1 MILFQWSNTEDF
13 AKKKEIRVR
22 LYKLR
27 ESRLKNYYTNDDT
40 SNVSSINTSSS
51 NIIQETN
58 RKHTATKTHTDSIQD
73 QGYMS
78 LKSKEIRDSESPTR
92 DIHGKIIRNDS
103 YNKSYDIKLMDNSVV
118 LPNSQDWTTSQ
129 SANYATKTEGNT
141 VTESAERQS
150 AAVLAK
156 DNENIQLQAHEA
168 QVFSS
173 TDNSK
178 DGNIDKSTMLQES
191 ADLVQNSSYKDD
203 NTSFEAVSK
212 QKQDKS
218 VSSSV
223 KQIGNTTCYST
234 SSRTVSSKSSSSKT
248 VTSSSKIISGKNL
261 AIESGDD
268 FANKTLSIEQSEND
282 DVQSNLHY
290 ENQKSNKIDRTVRK
304 RSSTAD
310 IRSSKVFD
318 DSELVQKSN
327 INDVNESDYNIDNAD
342 TTNIRSSKL
351 IENRSDSTSSI
362 RSSKITKNQTE
373 SSTNIRSS
381 KVIQDTSDANDY
393 DYTSHQTTKDSESRI
408 NKNEVVADD
417 QSHTTYDKT
426 YRNSYDKS
434 HDTSYD
440 KTSKFIDNEKIT
452 DSTKIDIVENDRNV
466 LKDKSDTFD
475 VKTYNS
481 RKDIRTSHL
490 TNINTNSTTENKNV
504 DQNILTELNNLDSYL
519 STHPTS
525 TPVSPRSVVTDTDYQ
540 DARRTPVKHPSTL
553 DLPKECTDGQYL
565 TTYNDSYKNRIS
577 TNYDVSPTH
586 NAFASSLRADTPER
600 SPVSPTRSFSSDR
613 KSPRSSPEKYNSRSV
628 SENRYRK
635 SPEKTPTRDSP
646 NRYSKSSPERST
658 VRASP
663 DRYQSRKS
671 PEKTPTRE
679 KTPPTRSSPNTTGRS
694 PSKSP
699 LDNQY
704 GRHPTGARQSPDR
717 TYNKISKDTDAT
729 RKVQERKMSSS
740 SYTVETRKDTN
751 KSKRKFSSA
760 QSKDA
765 AKKRISTPKVSPDT
779 SPTRDGST
787 SDNSDDSQGTY
798 NTSSKKT
805 VDVTRSDRHDTYT
818 RSDSQDTY
826 NKSTEYTRSDSRDT
840 FNKYRRDSTDTYSKE
855 TTTNRN
861 DSRNS
866 YTIDNED
873 VQQYERSDSTDSFN
887 VSKLRKDSKDIT
899 KQELKQRKLF
909 SESEN
914 EDIRTTRTNDFI
926 RTEINENIQQNNY
939 KSPSVSPTRQKSP
952 EYSSE
957 GSITREIKLTN
968 SLTDKHLTLIEH
980 NEDINVDIKDSNQTS
995 PSVTPCTS
1003 PDSYQKTPR
1012 RPSILKKKTTDSQIT
1027 QEAKSHTTVSRETP
1041 QQSPVKSR
1049 PTSPEKSF
1057 IREEQTTQKTTER
1070 KGSILKTSKV
1080 ESKDHTSDTKTTERR
1095 TSILK
1100 SPVKKEKSPERPTEK
1115 SSYVV
1120 KDEYEITVTEQN
1132 RSPVREQQ
1140 SPTRR
1145 KSPSPTKSPRESP
1158 TRNVQPFESRLTS
1171 PTQASLIREQ
1181 KISETFDLT
1190 IKERR
1195 SPTKSPSREK
1205 DTPRGA
1211 SPQKSPVRDTKS
1223 PAKTRKSPVRDGAS
1237 PQRTPSKPVEK
1248 RPTRKSSI
1256 PRAESLRS
1264 INKKTT
1270 TTSGVRQ
1277 QSPSVTKQPTPK
1289 VTPSKTPSQR
1299 SLTPQQSKSSI
1310 KPTPQKIPVTSRTNS
1325 TNISKAST
1333 LVKTNSYTSRRSTE
1347 PVKQVKPTTPSG
1359 LTKIPT
1365 KTPVK
1370 QAPKV
1375 TKQPLKKIPVKS
1387 PKTSKELKVSSTK
1400 KQTKTTIDVEEE
1412 IRASNKALQNILTK
1426 EQLDYD
1432 SEIDEEMPPE
1442 EFLVEDDDDVY
1453 DRTESTRVTS
1463 QSKSYFTNKQDHIR
1477 RETVNEQDSS
1487 SSDEENENIK
1497 ITKARRVEENRT
1509 NEQNE
1514 DLLSVVVQLPNSS
1527 RESTPGVKNTGAQP
1541 VPYTTDIN
1549 QPTRYADYYSEPETD
1564 NEKTSKHVETY
1575 SRQEQVTDLDEETID
1590 VNVSVA
1596 DRVNKFLKSTRTD
1609 VDKENNQSG
1618 TVIEKKSVSQ
1628 AKNMFEN
1635 IAKSQSS
1642 PSYNDHITKTH
1653 TKPLSSRKPIDEEVC
1668 ESKTYYEVS
1677 DHEEKRIINDFIN
1690 IEKDNIN
1697 YNETPVK
1704 KSPKDL
1710 YLEKTTPLSSP
1721 TQKPSKGVQPQ
1732 KKVFDDT
1739 YYIEKNK
1746 RKQEDI
1752 TTINLHNTTIDS
1764 CDEYIEIK
1772 EEFDT
1777 KKKSPKDIYLERAQ
1791 KSTSKTNVVESR
1803 KKSTGNVV
1811 EEKKLEEKPVKRV
1824 PSTTFNNTKSK
1835 KNFFEEKISI
1845 ETEKSQATLKKNR
1858 STDKVVKSD
1867 RKSPARQSPAR
1878 KSPEHKVSKDKYDD
1892 KQVSTKSP
1900 VRKSPTRHASP
1911 AKKSPVRQ
1919 SPTRKSPEKVKRKY
1933 EGRKDSLM
1941 EIRASNIIAERR
1953 SKFSPLKENQSEP
1966 VRRKLFKPVDS
1977 KENVK
1982 PTEKKTDRRSVDRQS
1997 QERTVTTTT
2006 TTRTSSDTTQR
2017 KLSKDRKPS
2026 VERITRRPSNFEERR
2041 ASFENRTA
2049 STRKVSSEK
2058 QYSERRISSEATVT
2072 ESRKSKSRSPEPKV
2086 TRSSPV
2092 QKVPKKSPSPV
2103 HDKPKQDAFNTKFG
2117 VSLKKT
2123 TNTGSSNVTAK
2134 TKAST
2139 VQKSKVQQDSDS
2151 IFDIESIFDLELLE
2165 KMVSL
2170 SFGLVLH
2177 FFFLIK

>member
-1 MILFQWSNTEDF
+1 MEMMS
-13 AKKKEIRVR
+13 
-22 LYKLR
+22 KL
-27 ESRLKNYYTNDDT
+27 D
-40 SNVSSINTSSS
+40 
-51 NIIQETN
+51 
-58 RKHTATKTHTDSIQD
+58 QD
-73 QGYMS
+73 CG
-78 LKSKEIRDSESPTR
+78 P
-92 DIHGKIIRNDS
+92 
-103 YNKSYDIKLMDNSVV
+103 V
-118 LPNSQDWTTSQ
+118 
-129 SANYATKTEGNT
+129 
-141 VTESAERQS
+141 
-150 AAVLAK
+150 
-156 DNENIQLQAHEA
+156 
-168 QVFSS
+168 
-173 TDNSK
+173 
-178 DGNIDKSTMLQES
+178 
-191 ADLVQNSSYKDD
+191 
-203 NTSFEAVSK
+203 
-212 QKQDKS
+212 
-218 VSSSV
+218 
-223 KQIGNTTCYST
+223 
-234 SSRTVSSKSSSSKT
+234 
-248 VTSSSKIISGKNL
+248 
-261 AIESGDD
+261 
-268 FANKTLSIEQSEND
+268 QSEND

-310 IRSSKVFD
+310 IRSSKVFDDSELVQKSNINDVNESDYNIDNADTTNILFNKYPILRSSKVFD

-434 HDTSYD
+434 HDTSFD

-466 LKDKSDTFD
+466 VKDKSDTSD

-490 TNINTNSTTENKNV
+490 TNINTKSTTENKNV

-805 VDVTRSDRHDTYT
+805 VDVTRSDKHDTYT

-1027 QEAKSHTTVSRETP
+1027 QEAKAHTTVSLIEHNEDINVDIKDSNQTSPSVTPCTSPDSYQKTPRRPSILKKKTSDSQITQEAKSHTTVRETP

-1120 KDEYEITVTEQN
+1120 KDEYEITVTEQK

-1270 TTSGVRQ
+1270 FHPNRLKRDLQ
-1277 QSPSVTKQPTPK
+1277 E
-1289 VTPSKTPSQR
+1289 
-1299 SLTPQQSKSSI
+1299 
-1310 KPTPQKIPVTSRTNS
+1310 N
-1325 TNISKAST
+1325 
-1333 LVKTNSYTSRRSTE
+1333 LV
-1347 PVKQVKPTTPSG
+1347 
-1359 LTKIPT
+1359 
-1365 KTPVK
+1365 
-1370 QAPKV
+1370 
-1375 TKQPLKKIPVKS
+1375 
-1387 PKTSKELKVSSTK
+1387 
-1400 KQTKTTIDVEEE
+1400 
-1412 IRASNKALQNILTK
+1412 
-1426 EQLDYD
+1426 
-1432 SEIDEEMPPE
+1432 
-1442 EFLVEDDDDVY
+1442 FLV
-1453 DRTESTRVTS
+1453 
-1463 QSKSYFTNKQDHIR
+1463 
-1477 RETVNEQDSS
+1477 
-1487 SSDEENENIK
+1487 
-1497 ITKARRVEENRT
+1497 
-1509 NEQNE
+1509 
-1514 DLLSVVVQLPNSS
+1514 L
-1527 RESTPGVKNTGAQP
+1527 
-1541 VPYTTDIN
+1541 
-1549 QPTRYADYYSEPETD
+1549 
-1564 NEKTSKHVETY
+1564 
-1575 SRQEQVTDLDEETID
+1575 
-1590 VNVSVA
+1590 
-1596 DRVNKFLKSTRTD
+1596 
-1609 VDKENNQSG
+1609 
-1618 TVIEKKSVSQ
+1618 
-1628 AKNMFEN
+1628 
-1635 IAKSQSS
+1635 
-1642 PSYNDHITKTH
+1642 
-1653 TKPLSSRKPIDEEVC
+1653 
-1668 ESKTYYEVS
+1668 
-1677 DHEEKRIINDFIN
+1677 
-1690 IEKDNIN
+1690 
-1697 YNETPVK
+1697 
-1704 KSPKDL
+1704 
-1710 YLEKTTPLSSP
+1710 
-1721 TQKPSKGVQPQ
+1721 
-1732 KKVFDDT
+1732 
-1739 YYIEKNK
+1739 
-1746 RKQEDI
+1746 
-1752 TTINLHNTTIDS
+1752 NL
-1764 CDEYIEIK
+1764 
-1772 EEFDT
+1772 
-1777 KKKSPKDIYLERAQ
+1777 
-1791 KSTSKTNVVESR
+1791 
-1803 KKSTGNVV
+1803 
-1811 EEKKLEEKPVKRV
+1811 
-1824 PSTTFNNTKSK
+1824 
-1835 KNFFEEKISI
+1835 
-1845 ETEKSQATLKKNR
+1845 
-1858 STDKVVKSD
+1858 
-1867 RKSPARQSPAR
+1867 
-1878 KSPEHKVSKDKYDD
+1878 
-1892 KQVSTKSP
+1892 
-1900 VRKSPTRHASP
+1900 
-1911 AKKSPVRQ
+1911 
-1919 SPTRKSPEKVKRKY
+1919 
-1933 EGRKDSLM
+1933 
-1941 EIRASNIIAERR
+1941 
-1953 SKFSPLKENQSEP
+1953 
-1966 VRRKLFKPVDS
+1966 
-1977 KENVK
+1977 
-1982 PTEKKTDRRSVDRQS
+1982 
-1997 QERTVTTTT
+1997 
-2006 TTRTSSDTTQR
+2006 
-2017 KLSKDRKPS
+2017 
-2026 VERITRRPSNFEERR
+2026 
-2041 ASFENRTA
+2041 
-2049 STRKVSSEK
+2049 
-2058 QYSERRISSEATVT
+2058 
-2072 ESRKSKSRSPEPKV
+2072 
-2086 TRSSPV
+2086 
-2092 QKVPKKSPSPV
+2092 
-2103 HDKPKQDAFNTKFG
+2103 
-2117 VSLKKT
+2117 
-2123 TNTGSSNVTAK
+2123 
-2134 TKAST
+2134 
-2139 VQKSKVQQDSDS
+2139 
-2151 IFDIESIFDLELLE
+2151 
-2165 KMVSL
+2165 
-2170 SFGLVLH
+2170 
-2177 FFFLIK
+2177 